1 MSYRFLHKVRASF
14 ESHQAL
20 LNFHL
25 LKVLYFQTKFQLI
38 KIKIS
43 FNYQIYSDPIFKTK
57 ILFKVETM
65 IELYLDT
72 ADAAE
77 VKRFNQCLP
86 LKGVTTNPS
95 ILAKSKQ
102 GLNETLMG
110 MQDALGG
117 TPRFHA
123 QVVSTTV
130 EEMVTEARKLNELPY
145 DMVVKVPATETG
157 LAAIKLMKKEGI
169 QVLATA
175 IYSAQQGFLAALC
188 GADYLAPYVNRIDA
202 MNGNGVEVVA
212 DLQLLL
218 DQNQLPAKIL
228 AASFKNT
235 QQAMEVM
242 KLGIEA
248 ITLPTDVAAQ
258 MFAHPAVKP
267 AVDQFDTD
275 WKEAF
280 GNKLSFES

>member
-1 MSYRFLHKVRASF
+1 
-14 ESHQAL
+14 
-20 LNFHL
+20 
-25 LKVLYFQTKFQLI
+25 
-38 KIKIS
+38 
-43 FNYQIYSDPIFKTK
+43 
-57 ILFKVETM
+57 M

-72 ADAAE
+72 ADVTE

-102 GLNETLMG
+102 GLNETLKN

-123 QVVSTTV
+123 QVVSMTV
-130 EEMVTEARKLNELPY
+130 EGMVEEARKINELPY
-145 DMVVKVPATETG
+145 DMVVKVPATEIG
-157 LAAIKLMKKEGI
+157 LSAIKIMKKEGI
-169 QVLATA
+169 NVLATA
-175 IYSAQQGFLAALC
+175 IYSVQQGFLAALC

-202 MNGNGVEVVA
+202 MNGNGIEVVA

-218 DQNQLPAKIL
+218 DQNQLPVKIL

-235 QQAMEVM
+235 KQAMEVM

-248 ITLPTDVAAQ
+248 ITLPTDIATQ
-258 MFAHPAVKP
+258 MFAHPAVQP
-267 AVDQFDTD
+267 AVEQFDKD
-275 WKEAF
+275 WKEVF
-280 GNKLSFES
+280 GNNLSFES

>member
-1 MSYRFLHKVRASF
+1 M
-14 ESHQAL
+14 E
-20 LNFHL
+20 
-25 LKVLYFQTKFQLI
+25 
-38 KIKIS
+38 
-43 FNYQIYSDPIFKTK
+43 
-57 ILFKVETM
+57 
-65 IELYLDT
+65 
-72 ADAAE
+72 
-77 VKRFNQCLP
+77 
-86 LKGVTTNPS
+86 
-95 ILAKSKQ
+95 
-102 GLNETLMG
+102 
-110 MQDALGG
+110 
-117 TPRFHA
+117 
-123 QVVSTTV
+123 
-130 EEMVTEARKLNELPY
+130 EARQIHELPY

-157 LAAIKLMKKEGI
+157 LSAIKLMKKEGI

-218 DQNQLPAKIL
+218 DQNQLPTKIL

-248 ITLPTDVAAQ
+248 ITLPVDVAAQ
-258 MFAHPAVKP
+258 MFSHPSVQP
-267 AVDQFDTD
+267 AVDQFDKD
-275 WKEAF
+275 WKSTF

>member
-1 MSYRFLHKVRASF
+1 
-14 ESHQAL
+14 
-20 LNFHL
+20 
-25 LKVLYFQTKFQLI
+25 
-38 KIKIS
+38 
-43 FNYQIYSDPIFKTK
+43 
-57 ILFKVETM
+57 M

-72 ADAAE
+72 ADVAQT
-77 VKRFNQCLP
+77 KRFNQCLP
-86 LKGVTTNPS
+86 LQGITTNPT

-102 GLNETLMG
+102 GLNETLKE

-117 TPRFHA
+117 KPRFHA
-123 QVVSTTV
+123 QVVSTSIEGMV
-130 EEMVTEARKLNELPY
+130 EEARQINELPY
-145 DMVVKVPATETG
+145 DMVVKIPATETG
-157 LAAIKLMKKEGI
+157 LAAIKLTKAQGI
-169 QVLATA
+169 KVLATA

-202 MNGNGVEVVA
+202 LNGNGVEVVA

-248 ITLPTDVAAQ
+248 ITLPVDVAAA
-258 MFAHPAVKP
+258 MFAHPAVEP
-267 AVDQFDTD
+267 AVAQFGHD
-275 WKEAF
+275 WKQAF
-280 GNKLSFES
+280 GDKLSFES

>member
-1 MSYRFLHKVRASF
+1 
-14 ESHQAL
+14 
-20 LNFHL
+20 
-25 LKVLYFQTKFQLI
+25 
-38 KIKIS
+38 
-43 FNYQIYSDPIFKTK
+43 
-57 ILFKVETM
+57 M

-72 ADAAE
+72 ADVE
-77 VKRFNQCLP
+77 QTKRFNQCLP
-86 LKGVTTNPS
+86 LKGITTNPT
-95 ILAKSKQ
+95 ILAQSGK
-102 GLNETLMG
+102 GLNETLAN
-110 MQDALGG
+110 MQSVLGE

-123 QVVSTTV
+123 QVVSTTA
-130 EEMVTEARKLNELPY
+130 EAMLEEARQLNELPY

-175 IYSAQQGFLAALC
+175 IYSAQQGFMAALC

-202 MNGNGVEVVA
+202 INGNGVEVVA

-248 ITLPTDVAAQ
+248 ITLPVDVAAS
-258 MFAHPAVKP
+258 MFAHPSVKP
-267 AVDQFDTD
+267 AVEQFDAD
-275 WKEAF
+275 WKAAF